1 MNVDKYLKLGVND
14 IIDPSKY
21 SLGELIQLLYQH
33 KFRVLLDVKLESPA
47 YYQLKREEFQK
58 SNRDLVVN
66 RIRAIEDIEC
76 QNAESKGEV
85 INLPLEKVDSILK
98 SMTGEKGNID
108 FLIIDSGGFN
118 PEHPIR
124 KGSLYINTIAEIDSR
139 YLIKLMTDN
148 FDELT
153 KWDDFINDEDRFI
166 KMDLDDLFYNTNY
179 FSEPNENCVSIIQ
192 NQLSNSSGC
201 NELSWAETIKTLE
214 IEEWNLILTKVNHA
228 RNNR

>member
-1 MNVDKYLKLGVND
+1 MKVDKYLNLGMND
-14 IIDPSKY
+14 ITDPSIY
-21 SLGELIQLLYQH
+21 SLGELTHLLHQH
-33 KFRVLLDVKLESPA
+33 KFRVLLKVKLESPA
-47 YYQLKREEFQK
+47 YYQLKREELQN
-58 SNRDLVVN
+58 SNRDIVIN

-76 QNAESKGEV
+76 QNAVRKGEV
-85 INLPLEKVDSILK
+85 INLPLENVDSILK

-108 FLIIDSGGFN
+108 FLISDSEGFN

-153 KWDDFINDEDRFI
+153 TWTEFINDEDRFI
-166 KMDLDDLFYNTNY
+166 KMDLDELLYDTND
-179 FSEPNENCVSIIQ
+179 FSELSENCIRILQ

-201 NELSWAETIKTLE
+201 SELSWAETIKTLE
-214 IEEWNLILTKVNHA
+214 IEEWNLILTKQK
-228 RNNR
+228 

>member
-1 MNVDKYLKLGVND
+1 MNVEKYLKLGLID
-14 IIDPSKY
+14 IIDPSIY
-21 SLGELIQLLYQH
+21 SLGELIQLLHQH

-66 RIRAIEDIEC
+66 RIRAIEDIEY
-76 QNAESKGEV
+76 QSAEGKGEV
-85 INLPLEKVDSILK
+85 INLPLENVDSILK

-108 FLIIDSGGFN
+108 FLISDSEGFN
-118 PEHPIR
+118 PEHPIS

-166 KMDLDDLFYNTNY
+166 KMDLDELLYDTNY
-179 FSEPNENCVSIIQ
+179 FSKPNENCVSILQ

-201 NELSWAETIKTLE
+201 SELSWAEVMKTIE
-214 IEEWNLILTKVNHA
+214 IEEWNVILTKQK
-228 RNNR
+228 

>member
-21 SLGELIQLLYQH
+21 SLGELIQLLHQH

-47 YYQLKREEFQK
+47 YYQLKREELQK
-58 SNRDLVVN
+58 SNRDLVIN

-76 QNAESKGEV
+76 QNAVRKGEV
-85 INLPLEKVDSILK
+85 INLPLENVDSILK
-98 SMTGEKGNID
+98 GMTGEKGNID
-108 FLIIDSGGFN
+108 FLISDSEGFN
-118 PEHPIR
+118 PEHPIS

-166 KMDLDDLFYNTNY
+166 KMDLDELLYDTNY
-179 FSEPNENCVSIIQ
+179 FSKPNENCVSILQ

-201 NELSWAETIKTLE
+201 SELSWAEVMKTIE
-214 IEEWNLILTKVNHA
+214 IEEWNVILTKQK
-228 RNNR
+228 